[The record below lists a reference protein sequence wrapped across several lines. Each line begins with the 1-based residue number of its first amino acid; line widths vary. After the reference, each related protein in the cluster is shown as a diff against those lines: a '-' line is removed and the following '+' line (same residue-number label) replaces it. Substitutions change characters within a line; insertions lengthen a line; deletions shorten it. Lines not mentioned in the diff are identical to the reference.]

1 MQAIDH
7 HAWTNRWRDRHPAE
21 KLVPAGSLLLLSLV
35 TPPLTTGPLIL
46 AGTALATVPGA
57 GVPLRTL
64 LQVLATPAA
73 FLLAGVPFLALSVS
87 FSGGFSLQLS
97 STGLHMALETTV
109 RALAAVS
116 CLAFL
121 TLTTPLA
128 DLVPL
133 LRRVG
138 VPAAIIELVLLVY
151 RLIFLFA
158 ERALTGRQAQV
169 ARLGYARLDRAI
181 YSMGLLAG
189 NLFQRALIQA
199 RRMELGLAARGYAGE
214 LRVLRAEQTLSWRRL
229 SVGMALVGLIGLTGS
244 LLARAWP

>member
-1 MQAIDH
+1 MRAIDH

-21 KLVPAGSLLLLSLV
+21 KLAPAGGLLLLSLV
-35 TPPLTTGPLIL
+35 APPLTTGPLIL
-46 AGTALATVPGA
+46 ASTTLATVRGA

-73 FLLAGVPFLALSVS
+73 FLLAGVPFLAVSVD
-87 FSGGFSLQLS
+87 FANGFSLQLS
-97 STGLHMALETTV
+97 SAGLHMALETTV

-138 VPAAIIELVLLVY
+138 VPAGIIELILLVY

-158 ERALTGRQAQV
+158 ERALTGRQAQA
-169 ARLGYARLDRAI
+169 ARLGYTGLDRAI

-189 NLFQRALIQA
+189 NLFQRALAQA
-199 RRMELGLAARGYAGE
+199 RRMEVGLAARGYTGE
-214 LRVLRAEQTLSWRRL
+214 LRVLRLEQTLSWWRL
-229 SVGMALVGLIGLTGS
+229 TASMVLIGLIGLAGN
-244 LLARAWP
+244 LLACGWL